1 MYDVVLLIVVP
12 KHLVTSVKKEVLKEC
27 PMCFSSDVVLD
38 LILMHDDTLF
48 DYIRTNFLQLFQK
61 LYQDSQQYLCIL
73 NSFIQLLLLF
83 GQSMIFL

>member
-61 LYQDSQQYLCIL
+61 LYQASQQYLCIL